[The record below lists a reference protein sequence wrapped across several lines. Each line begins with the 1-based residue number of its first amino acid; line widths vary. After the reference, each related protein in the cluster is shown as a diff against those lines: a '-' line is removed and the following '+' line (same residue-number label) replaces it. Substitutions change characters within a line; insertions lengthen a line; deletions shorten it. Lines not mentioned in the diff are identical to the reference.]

1 VNSKS
6 CKIKVRGITVSATVK
21 FGHRDFHGK
30 RIRTTGIRNDIL
42 TLDRPND
49 KQNCLLLSESHLLL
63 WRQANALNTLL
74 KQGSGKISNL
84 IYKHSPYNSMRYTR

>member
-1 VNSKS
+1 VNSKP
-6 CKIKVRGITVSATVK
+6 CKIKVRNLTVSAK
-21 FGHRDFHGK
+21 AIFGYRDSHGK
-30 RIRTTGIRNDIL
+30 RTRTTGIRNDIL
-42 TLDRPND
+42 TSDRPND
-49 KQNCLLLSESHLLL
+49 TQNCLPLSESNRLL